1 MEFTTETGKKYE
13 EVKRIYYTQE
23 KTGRNDK
30 IISEIKTKFQDSQ
43 GKNSFEWNLI
53 KGIKEILGNNQENE
67 NKRKM

>member
-30 IISEIKTKFQDSQ
+30 IISEIKTEFQDSQ
-43 GKNSFEWNLI
+43 GK
-53 KGIKEILGNNQENE
+53 K
-67 NKRKM
+67 